1 MSLRSRRILV
11 VDDDPASCELVAYFL
26 KSLGYRVAIA
36 ADGVRAL
43 NMDLDDVELV
53 IVDVHMPFFSGSEVL
68 ARLRQKNGGES
79 VKAIALTSDE
89 SNDARD
95 AITRMG
101 IDAFLTKPVDFSAL
115 GDEVTRLAPSMSS
128 GEGILLRRARRRV
141 GL

>member
-1 MSLRSRRILV
+1 MSLRSGRILV

-43 NMDLDDVELV
+43 NMDLDGVELV
-53 IVDVHMPFFSGSEVL
+53 ILDVHMPFYSGPEVL
-68 ARLRQKNGGES
+68 ARLRQKDGGQS

-89 SNDARD
+89 SDEAHDAM
-95 AITRMG
+95 TRMG
-101 IDAFLTKPVDFSAL
+101 IDGFLTKPVDFNAL
-115 GDEVTRLAPSMSS
+115 GDAVTRLAPGMPS
-128 GEGILLRRARRRV
+128 GEGILHRRAHKRV